1 MARTAAAD
9 ESVDVE
15 LDAAELGPTA
25 RVGRLF
31 QRQSRAQRALS
42 FEYSQEWLT
51 SRKAFAL
58 DPRLELYA
66 GEQFAGAAAASFG
79 VLLDSAPDRW
89 GRLLLDRREALLA
102 SVQARRVRTLT
113 EWDYLL
119 GVQDECRMGALR
131 FRRDAQSPWLDGQPL
146 GVPAV
151 SSLRDLEAISLALE
165 KRGAEKLPSYQRWLA
180 SLIAPGTSLGGSR
193 PKANFREVR
202 GVLWIAKFPSR
213 EDRRDMAAWEK
224 LLHDLAAACAIAVPD
239 YALKRFGS
247 RHHTFCTR
255 RFDRQ
260 PPARAQGRRLF
271 VSAMTLLERADG
283 EGGSYVD
290 LAQFIQ
296 GNGARGAVASD
307 LEQLFRRVVFN
318 VLTGN
323 TDDHLRNH
331 GFIRERTG
339 WRLAPAYDLNP
350 NPARRTHALRLD
362 EANDTPDIAG
372 ILATAPHYRLTVK
385 KASRILEDT
394 RHTVRS
400 WKRRARAMKLPA
412 EEIATV
418 GPAFALTETD

>member
-1 MARTAAAD
+1 MARATPAD
-9 ESVDVE
+9 AVDVE
-15 LDAAELGPTA
+15 LDAAELGPPV

-42 FEYSQEWLT
+42 FEYSQEWLA

-66 GEQFAGAAAASFG
+66 GEQFAAGEATTFG
-79 VLLDSAPDRW
+79 VFLDSAPDRW
-89 GRLLLDRREALLA
+89 GRVLLGRREALLA
-102 SVQARRVRTLT
+102 SLHARHVRALT

-131 FRRDAQSPWLDGQPL
+131 FRRDTQSPYLDAQPL
-146 GVPAV
+146 GVPPV
-151 SSLRDLEAISLALE
+151 SSLRELEAISLALE
-165 KRGAEKLPSYQRWLA
+165 KRGAETLPSYQQWLA

-193 PKANFREVR
+193 PKANFREPR
-202 GVLWIAKFPSR
+202 GALWIAKFPSR

-239 YALKRFGS
+239 YALRRLGS
-247 RHHTFCTR
+247 SHHTFCTR
-255 RFDRQ
+255 RFDRLPHAGGQ
-260 PPARAQGRRLF
+260 ARRLF
-271 VSAMTLLERADG
+271 VSAMTLLERSDG
-283 EGGSYVD
+283 QGGSYLD

-296 GNGARGAVASD
+296 GNGARSAVAPD

-350 NPARRTHALRLD
+350 NPASRTHALRLD
-362 EANDTPDIAG
+362 EANDTPDIAA
-372 ILATAPHYRLTVK
+372 ILATASHYRLTAK
-385 KASRILEDT
+385 KAARILDDT
-394 RHTVRS
+394 RQTVRS

-412 EEIATV
+412 AEIASV
-418 GPAFALTETD
+418 GPSFALAETD